1 MSQTIDDLLAACMVL
16 HPRVI
21 DLSLDRLYG
30 LLTKL
35 GNPHLRLP
43 PVIHIAGTNGKGS
56 TQAMLGA
63 ILRAEGYRV
72 DSYISPHLVRFNER
86 IQLNGQSVSDAQ
98 LAEALTHCQK
108 LNQQDQITFFE
119 MTTACAFHIFA
130 QNPADILILETGL
143 GGRLDATNV
152 VPDPLLTVI
161 TPISMDHQAFLGDNI
176 GQIAAEKAGILKQNV
191 PCVSAAQLTDVKD
204 ILQKTADQLTV
215 PFSYEGQGWYLQKN
229 QAEPHLVQ
237 FADKTRSF
245 PTPALYGNHQ
255 IENAGLVMAALE
267 VISSRFPVRQAAIDQ
282 GMKTVTWPARFQRLR
297 TGPLCEGSHP
307 EMAVWLDGGHN
318 PAAGQVLAAALTA
331 LAVAPKSLYVVIN
344 MVDSKDAD
352 GFLQPLLPFIKSLAV
367 WQYDSTHQ
375 QQSEQV
381 FHEICAAAE
390 IEYAGSWSDWSAL
403 KQVWPLW
410 DMDAEAGLQG
420 HLLICGSLYLAGHIL
435 ETHHS

>member
-1 MSQTIDDLLAACMVL
+1 MSQKIDDLLAACMAL

-56 TQAMLGA
+56 TQAMTGA
-63 ILRAEGYRV
+63 VLRAEGYRV

-86 IQLNGQSVSDAQ
+86 IQLNGQSVSDIQ
-98 LAEALTHCQK
+98 LAEALTYCQK

-130 QNPADILILETGL
+130 QNPADMLILETGL

-161 TPISMDHQAFLGDNI
+161 TPISMDHQSFLGDNI
-176 GQIAAEKAGILKQNV
+176 TQIAAEKAGILKQNI
-191 PCVSAAQLTDVKD
+191 PCVSAAQSTEVKNV
-204 ILQKTADQLTV
+204 LQKTADQLSA
-215 PFSYEGQGWYLQKN
+215 PLCYGGRDWQIQKN
-229 QAEPHLVQ
+229 LTGQHLFQ
-237 FADKTRSF
+237 FAEKTRQF
-245 PTPALYGNHQ
+245 PTPALSGDHQ

-267 VISSRFPVRQAAIDQ
+267 IISPRFPVSQAAIDQ
-282 GMKTVTWPARFQRLR
+282 GMETVTWPARFQRLR
-297 TGPLCEGSHP
+297 SGPLCEGTHP

-318 PAAGQVLAAALTA
+318 PAAGQVLAEALNA
-331 LAVAPKSLYVVIN
+331 QAVDPKSLYVVIN
-344 MVDSKDAD
+344 MVDSKDAK
-352 GFLQPLLPFIKSLAV
+352 GFLQPILPFIKSMAV
-367 WQYDSTHQ
+367 WQYDSEHQ

-381 FHEICAAAE
+381 FQEICAEAD
-390 IEYAGSWSDWSAL
+390 IDYQGSWSDWAAI
-403 KQVWPLW
+403 KQSWPLW
-410 DMDAEAGLQG
+410 SSHSQAEFPG

-435 ETHHS
+435 ESHGS